1 MKKQADEA
9 EESKNVQIYV
19 LYKRGSFVEEL
30 LFVIKYLM
38 NFSWQAFSFP
48 WVHFIKMVIKKW

>member
-38 NFSWQAFSFP
+38 NFS
-48 WVHFIKMVIKKW
+48 